1 MQPTNNNVESND
13 TYSRKGLGG
22 KILPWFWVPSLSF
35 SDELI
40 SVIVTMVSLIFF
52 KQMGLGN
59 GEITFYTSWLS
70 LPWVLKPLWSPFIDL
85 VKTKRWWVLAMQILI
100 GASLGGIAFTIPTA
114 YWMQCVLFLLWV
126 IAFGGASF
134 CVAADGFY
142 MLGLDSHQQA
152 LFMGIRSLAG
162 RLAAIF
168 GQGVL
173 VMVAGNLQVVYRN
186 SISYS
191 WSLVFYGLMGLFI
204 LLWLWHKTALPHAKD
219 DVVRPYVNAR
229 TIWRESIKTYR
240 TFFAKPQVAVALL
253 FFLLFRLPEGMLSKV
268 SSLFLIDAGSNGGL
282 GLSPQEFGFVQGT
295 VGVVGVTLGGILGG
309 FAASRH
315 GLRRWLWP
323 MVGALTLPSL
333 VYLYLGYALP
343 ESLFVVNVCVF
354 VEQFGYG
361 FGLTAATLYII
372 YYSRGEFRTS
382 HYVLGSAMMSLSMML
397 PGTVA
402 GTLQELMGY
411 RHFFLL
417 TLALCAVMFVLA
429 AVVKI
434 DPAFGKSQ
442 EPDDEA

>member
-1 MQPTNNNVESND
+1 MHNNPQHTDTPTAHA
-13 TYSRKGLGG
+13 RGHRL
-22 KILPWFWVPSLSF
+22 LPWLWVPSLSF

-40 SVIVTMVSLIFF
+40 SVIVTTVSLIFF
-52 KQMGLGN
+52 KQMGMGN
-59 GEITFYTSWLS
+59 ADITFYTSWLS

-100 GASLGGIAFTIPTA
+100 GAALGGIAFTIPTA

-186 SISYS
+186 SIAYS

-204 LLWLWHKTALPHAKD
+204 LLWLWHRSALPHAKA

-229 TIWRESIKTYR
+229 TIWRESLKTYR
-240 TFFAKPQVAVALL
+240 TFFTKPQVVVALL
-253 FFLLFRLPEGMLSKV
+253 FFLLFRLPEGLLSKV
-268 SSLFLIDAGSNGGL
+268 ASLFLIDAGHNGGL

-323 MVGALTLPSL
+323 MVCALTLPNL
-333 VYLYLGYALP
+333 VYVYLGYALP
-343 ESLFVVNVCVF
+343 DSLLVINACVF

-361 FGLTAATLYII
+361 FGLTAATLFII
-372 YYSRGEFRTS
+372 YYSRGEYRTS
-382 HYVLGSAMMSLSMML
+382 HYVLGSALMSLSMML
-397 PGTVA
+397 PGIVA
-402 GTLQELMGY
+402 GALQESMGY

-417 TLALCAVMFVLA
+417 TLGLCAVMYVLA
-429 AVVKI
+429 ALVRI
-434 DPAFGKSQ
+434 DPHFGKS
-442 EPDDEA
+442 EEVEE